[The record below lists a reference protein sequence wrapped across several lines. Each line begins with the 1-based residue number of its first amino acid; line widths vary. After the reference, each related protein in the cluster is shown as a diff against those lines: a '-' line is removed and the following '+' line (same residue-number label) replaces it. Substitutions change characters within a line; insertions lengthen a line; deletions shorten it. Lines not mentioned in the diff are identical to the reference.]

1 MTSFSTRRL
10 GGAFALAAASL
21 ASVPTLCLAAN
32 PANPAVPATPAALA
46 AGPAID
52 TLARIRETRAITLG
66 VREAA
71 RPFSFVNEQKQGMGY
86 SVDLCLAAV
95 EEIKRELKLPELKV
109 HYAVVT
115 GADRIPKLQKGEI
128 DLECGST
135 TNTRAR
141 QEQVDFSYTIFVA
154 GMRVLLPA
162 GTKVESIKDLDGM
175 TIALTKGTTSEK
187 LFTQLQN
194 SGEARMQ
201 LVQYPG
207 NNEAFKA
214 LREGKARA
222 FAQDD
227 ALLLGLASRDK
238 ALDSVSLGAMAFS
251 VEPYGIMMRKGDAK
265 LGAAVDRALGRLFAG
280 AEIQQ
285 LYGKWFQTEALTIPM
300 NRLTRDG
307 FKRPNKEAGV
317 AMLLGYSI

>member
-1 MTSFSTRRL
+1 MFSLIRCL
-10 GGAFALAAASL
+10 SGAVVMSAAVVLPAG
-21 ASVPTLCLAAN
+21 AADS
-32 PANPAVPATPAALA
+32 P
-46 AGPAID
+46 ID
-52 TLARIRETRAITLG
+52 TMARIKETRTITLG

-71 RPFSFVNEQKQGMGY
+71 RPFSFVNEQKQGQGY
-86 SVDLCLAAV
+86 SVELCLAAV

-109 HYAVVT
+109 NYVVVS

-135 TNTRAR
+135 TNTKAR

-154 GMRVLLPA
+154 GMRVLLPN
-162 GTKVESIKDLDGM
+162 GTKVETTKDLDGM
-175 TIALTKGTTSEK
+175 TIALSKGTTSEK
-187 LFTQLQN
+187 LFNQLNN
-194 SGEARMQ
+194 SGEAKMK
-201 LVQYPG
+201 LVQFPN

-227 ALLLGLASRDK
+227 ALLLGLASREK
-238 ALDSVSLGAMAFS
+238 ALDSLSLGGMAFS
-251 VEPYGIMMRKGDAK
+251 VEPYGIMMRKGDVK
-265 LGAAVDRALGRLFAG
+265 LVTTVDRALSRVYSSG
-280 AEIQQ
+280 EIDQ
-285 LYGKWFQTEALTIPM
+285 LYAKWFQTASLSIPM
-300 NRLTRDG
+300 NRLTRDS

>member
-1 MTSFSTRRL
+1 MSAAVVL
-10 GGAFALAAASL
+10 PAGAADS
-21 ASVPTLCLAAN
+21 P
-32 PANPAVPATPAALA
+32 
-46 AGPAID
+46 ID
-52 TLARIRETRAITLG
+52 TMARIKETRTITLG

-71 RPFSFVNEQKQGMGY
+71 RPFSFVNEQKQGQGY
-86 SVDLCLAAV
+86 SVELCLAAV

-109 HYAVVT
+109 NYVVVS

-135 TNTRAR
+135 TNTKAR

-154 GMRVLLPA
+154 GMRVLLPN
-162 GTKVESIKDLDGM
+162 GTKVETTKDLDGM
-175 TIALTKGTTSEK
+175 TIALSKGTTSEK
-187 LFTQLQN
+187 LFNQLNN
-194 SGEARMQ
+194 SGEAKMK
-201 LVQYPG
+201 LVQFPN

-227 ALLLGLASRDK
+227 ALLLGLASREK
-238 ALDSVSLGAMAFS
+238 ALDSLSLGGMAFS
-251 VEPYGIMMRKGDAK
+251 VEPYGIMMRKGDVK
-265 LGAAVDRALGRLFAG
+265 LVTTVDRALSRVYSSG
-280 AEIQQ
+280 EIDQ
-285 LYGKWFQTEALTIPM
+285 LYAKWFQTASLSIPM
-300 NRLTRDG
+300 NRLTRDS

>member
-1 MTSFSTRRL
+1 MFSLIRRL
-10 GGAFALAAASL
+10 SGAVVMSAAVVLPAG
-21 ASVPTLCLAAN
+21 AADS
-32 PANPAVPATPAALA
+32 P
-46 AGPAID
+46 ID
-52 TLARIRETRAITLG
+52 TMARIKETRTITLG

-71 RPFSFVNEQKQGMGY
+71 RPFSFVNEQKQGQGY
-86 SVDLCLAAV
+86 SVELCLAAV

-109 HYAVVT
+109 NYVVVS

-135 TNTRAR
+135 TNTKAR

-154 GMRVLLPA
+154 GMRVLLPN
-162 GTKVESIKDLDGM
+162 GTKVETTKDLDGM
-175 TIALTKGTTSEK
+175 TIALSKGTTSEK
-187 LFTQLQN
+187 LFNQLNN
-194 SGEARMQ
+194 SGEAKMK
-201 LVQYPG
+201 LVQFPN

-227 ALLLGLASRDK
+227 ALLLGLASREK
-238 ALDSVSLGAMAFS
+238 ALDSLSLGGMAFS

-265 LGAAVDRALGRLFAG
+265 LVTTVDRALSRVYSSG
-280 AEIQQ
+280 EIDQ
-285 LYGKWFQTEALTIPM
+285 LYAKWFQTASLSIPM
-300 NRLTRDG
+300 NRLTRDS

>member
-1 MTSFSTRRL
+1 MSSAIRRLSGAVVLSATALTSFS
-10 GGAFALAAASL
+10 AA
-21 ASVPTLCLAAN
+21 
-32 PANPAVPATPAALA
+32 A

-52 TLARIRETRAITLG
+52 TMARIKDSRTITLG

-71 RPFSFVNEQKQGMGY
+71 RPFSFVNEQKQGQGY
-86 SVDLCLAAV
+86 SVELCLAAV
-95 EEIKRELKLPELKV
+95 DEIKKELKLPELKV
-109 HYAVVT
+109 NYVVVS

-135 TNTRAR
+135 TNTKAR

-154 GMRVLLPA
+154 GMRVLLA
-162 GTKVESIKDLDGM
+162 SGSKVESIKDLDGM
-175 TIALTKGTTSEK
+175 TIALSKGTTSEK
-187 LFTQLQN
+187 LFNQLNQ
-194 SGEARMQ
+194 SGEAKMQ
-201 LVQYPG
+201 LVQYPS
-207 NNEAFKA
+207 NNDAFKA
-214 LREGKARA
+214 LRDGKARA

-227 ALLLGLASRDK
+227 ALLLGLASKDK
-238 ALDSVSLGAMAFS
+238 ALDSLSLGQMAFS

-265 LGAAVDRALGRLFAG
+265 LATAVDRALSRVYSSG
-280 AEIQQ
+280 EIDQ
-285 LYGKWFQTEALTIPM
+285 LYAKWFQTSALSIPM

>member
-1 MTSFSTRRL
+1 MPTEIRRPSGAVALSALFSF
-10 GGAFALAAASL
+10 AALASQ
-21 ASVPTLCLAAN
+21 P
-32 PANPAVPATPAALA
+32 ALA
-46 AGPAID
+46 AGPTID
-52 TLARIRETRAITLG
+52 TMARIKDTHTITLG

-71 RPFSFVNEQKQGMGY
+71 RPFSFVNEQKQGQGY

-95 EEIKRELKLPELKV
+95 DEIKRDLKLPDVKV
-109 HYAVVT
+109 NYVVVT

-135 TNTRAR
+135 TNTKAR

-154 GMRVLLPA
+154 GMRVLIPN
-162 GTKVESIKDLDGM
+162 GSKVETVKDMDGM
-175 TIALTKGTTSEK
+175 TIALSKGTTSEK
-187 LFTQLQN
+187 LFNQLNN
-194 SGEARMQ
+194 SGEAKMK
-201 LVQYPG
+201 LVQYAN

-227 ALLLGLASRDK
+227 ALLLGLASKEK
-238 ALDSVSLGAMAFS
+238 ALDQLGLGQLAFS
-251 VEPYGIMMRKGDAK
+251 VEPYGIMIRKGDAR
-265 LGAAVDRALGRLFAG
+265 LASAVDRALSHVYSSG
-280 AEIQQ
+280 EIEQ
-285 LYGKWFQTEALTIPM
+285 LYAKWFQTATLAIPM

-307 FKRPNKEAGV
+307 FKRPNKEPGV